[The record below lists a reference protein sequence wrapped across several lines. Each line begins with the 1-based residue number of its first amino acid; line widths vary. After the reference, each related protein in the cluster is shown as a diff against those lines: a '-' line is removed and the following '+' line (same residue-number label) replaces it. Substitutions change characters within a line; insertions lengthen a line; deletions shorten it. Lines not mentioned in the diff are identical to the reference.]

1 MVPLLGPLTLALF
14 VRSNA
19 SEAQLQRGRKIV
31 PHMRLGLI
39 VVLTVSAFVGRA
51 GAQSPTPASG
61 DRIVVHLSASGSVQT
76 PPDLLVADL
85 VAQATLPSAAEA
97 QRRVNALMAGGMTA
111 AHDMPGIDARAEGY
125 SVGPTDDKRTAW
137 SAQQTLEL
145 RGTDGPGLLDLA
157 GKLQARGLVMA
168 SLDWQLSPALRRKA
182 HDEATT
188 EALKELMARVKSAAA
203 TLGLQ
208 VDHVQDVRLDGPGF
222 QPRPPYPMMAMA
234 ARAMPSPQAT
244 AAPEE
249 VTAEVSADYI
259 LKP

>member
-1 MVPLLGPLTLALF
+1 MKRARKMMPNRRLGMAGALAAVLLAGSSAH
-14 VRSNA
+14 
-19 SEAQLQRGRKIV
+19 AQLQPNAPR
-31 PHMRLGLI
+31 
-39 VVLTVSAFVGRA
+39 
-51 GAQSPTPASG
+51 
-61 DRIVVHLSASGSVQT
+61 DNIVVHLSAAGSVQT

-85 VAQATLPSAAEA
+85 VAQATLPSAAAA
-97 QRRVNALMAGGMTA
+97 QRRVNALMADGMGA
-111 AHDMPGIDARAEGY
+111 AHDVPGIDARAIGY

-137 SAQQTLEL
+137 AAQQTLEL

-168 SLDWQLSPALRRKA
+168 SLAWQISPALRRKA

-188 EALKELMARVKSAAA
+188 EALKELMARVKAAAA

-208 VDHVQDVRLDGPGF
+208 VDHVQDVRLDGPND
-222 QPRPPYPMMAMA
+222 QPRPPFPMMAMA
-234 ARAMPSPQAT
+234 GGAMPAPQAT

-249 VTAEVSADYI
+249 VTAEVSADYV

>member
-1 MVPLLGPLTLALF
+1 MIPDKRPSLVGAIAAVAL
-14 VRSNA
+14 VGSGA
-19 SEAQLQRGRKIV
+19 HAQPQ
-31 PHMRLGLI
+31 P
-39 VVLTVSAFVGRA
+39 SAPR
-51 GAQSPTPASG
+51 
-61 DRIVVHLSASGSVQT
+61 DNIVVHLSAAGSVQT

-85 VAQATLPSAAEA
+85 VAQATLPSAAAA
-97 QRRVNALMAGGMTA
+97 QRRVNALMADGMGA
-111 AHDMPGIDARAEGY
+111 AHDMPGIDARAIGY
-125 SVGPTDDKRTAW
+125 SVGLTDDKRTAW
-137 SAQQTLEL
+137 TAQQTLEL

-188 EALKELMARVKSAAA
+188 EALKELMARVKAAAA

-208 VDHVQDVRLDGPGF
+208 VDHVQDVRLDGPND
-222 QPRPPYPMMAMA
+222 QPRPPFPMMAA
-234 ARAMPSPQAT
+234 GAMPAPQAT

-249 VTAEVSADYI
+249 VTAEVSADYV